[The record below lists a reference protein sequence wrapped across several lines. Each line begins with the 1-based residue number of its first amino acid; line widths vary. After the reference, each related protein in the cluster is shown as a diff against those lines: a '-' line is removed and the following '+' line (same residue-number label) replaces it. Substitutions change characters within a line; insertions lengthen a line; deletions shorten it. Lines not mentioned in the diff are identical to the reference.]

1 MLLVGMVGPAL
12 ILCVAIAYMVLGWR
26 FFQIKSKLPV
36 LGLRGTLGWAKGAW
50 RKLAVCGALFVA
62 IYFSAQTAAGC
73 WSPDMMMV
81 FNYEE
86 AARGQNPNVTRFNE
100 SNILSDHVLEQVIQ
114 RGQLQISVDQLSG
127 LLALSTPLDAE
138 KLDVTQESDLKISTE
153 YRVSC
158 SPRAALY
165 HTDPKMVLNLL
176 ADVYWEDFVHNY
188 AENDSILD
196 LSFEGLE
203 GLEYLDVKDYLQ
215 MQAYKLANYL
225 PHYSNESSS
234 FRAQESG
241 ESFASLSQKIQNFVD
256 IELER
261 YEAFVLENGL
271 SKDKATYQSRMQ
283 YANRLLE
290 TEKRKEMAAHDV
302 RIEAIDLYNAFM
314 TRFVLI
320 PTYDENKEFY
330 MSRTKVGVDYF
341 ADEAKEHLAS
351 ATELGEEIEHNAYAS
366 AQIGGKGVTPN
377 ASAQADQRIEELK
390 EELAR
395 LSAQSRELCSTYVKE
410 KRDGYIQVCF
420 TAPDMV
426 NIAAGA
432 VLLTGPA
439 FGFIPAYG
447 GTGAP
452 LPDSPGVFCGCMG
465 AGPGGNQRGAAGRHN
480 GHSTAAVRACGRRN
494 PISVR
499 FQGGMVLPG
508 RNVRRQFGRHSPGG
522 LRRGPGG
529 VSRRVLYHAG
539 YIHFRN
545 RALNGTA
552 GNP

>member
-1 MLLVGMVGPAL
+1 MRRKEKQQASHARPRRIPPAGRLAVFLTALAAGLLLGGGALFSEELEATFYHVYSPKIAAGETVRTVVLSDLHNREFGPENAEL
-12 ILCVAIAYMVLGWR
+12 VEQIQVLEPDIIAIAGDMVNADEGSLAV
-26 FFQIKSKLPV
+26 V
-36 LGLRGTLGWAKGAW
+36 LGLCEKLVGIAPVYYSPGNHESNLMYEQGVLIESQLSQLGVHVLVNRAEE
-50 RKLAVCGALFVA
+50 AVIHKTSFLIGGLT
-62 IYFSAQTAAGC
+62 TAPEG
-73 WSPDMMMV
+73 
-81 FNYEE
+81 YEE
-86 AARGQNPNVTRFNE
+86 YGAAFF
-100 SNILSDHVLEQVIQ
+100 
-114 RGQLQISVDQLSG
+114 
-127 LLALSTPLDAE
+127 AE
-138 KLDVTQESDLKISTE
+138 YEK
-153 YRVSC
+153 
-158 SPRAALY
+158 
-165 HTDPKMVLNLL
+165 
-176 ADVYWEDFVHNY
+176 
-188 AENDSILD
+188 
-196 LSFEGLE
+196 
-203 GLEYLDVKDYLQ
+203 
-215 MQAYKLANYL
+215 NYL

-426 NIAAGA
+426 NMAAGA

-439 FGFIPAYG
+439 FGFIAAYG
-447 GTGAP
+447 STGAP

-480 GHSTAAVRACGRRN
+480 GHSTAAVSACGRRN